1 MAEIKDKVVTVES
14 LSTLHEHNKK
24 TYVAKTDVISIDN
37 GGTGAT
43 TSEDALVNL
52 GLTATADELNYCDGV
67 TSNIQTQLNDKAAS
81 SHDHDASD
89 IISGTL
95 SSDRLPTV
103 PISNGG
109 TGATTS
115 DEALVNLGLT
125 ATADE
130 LNIMDGIT
138 ATTDELNYVGG
149 VTSSIQEQLNN
160 KADSVHAHDYL
171 PLSGG
176 ELTGAVRTKGLV
188 LTDGVDYG
196 EDLPDAGIVGR
207 IFFKKIIV

>member
-14 LSTLHEHNKK
+14 LSTLHEYNKN
-24 TYVAKTDVISIDN
+24 TYVDKTDVISIEN

-43 TSEDALVNL
+43 TSDGALVNL

-81 SHDHDASD
+81 SHNHDASE
-89 IISGTL
+89 IESGTL

-109 TGATTS
+109 TGATTA
-115 DEALVNLGLT
+115 DDALINF
-125 ATADE
+125 
-130 LNIMDGIT
+130 GIT
-138 ATTDELNYVGG
+138 ASANELNYVGG
-149 VTSSIQEQLNN
+149 ATSNIQEQLNN
-160 KADSVHAHDYL
+160 KAESGHTHSYL

-176 ELTGAVRTKGLV
+176 T
-188 LTDGVDYG
+188 LTDTLRVSGLILTNGVDYG
-196 EDLPDAGIVGR
+196 DDLPEAGTVGR
-207 IFFKKIIV
+207 VFFKKLNM